1 VAGNATATDPS
12 TCDLRL
18 ENAMKKDSRRSSRVA
33 DLVRAELSLLVLTEA
48 HDPELKRVTIT
59 DVEMPSDLRSAR
71 VYFSCLGGEE
81 EREKAA
87 LALKRAAGYLRREVG
102 QRCGLRYAPEL
113 KFLSDLS
120 LERGAR
126 VEEILHQ
133 VLPADTDE
141 TSEAAQN
148 EGGTPGAER
157 KNEGEPE
164 APPRAERRED
174 EP

>member
-1 VAGNATATDPS
+1 
-12 TCDLRL
+12 
-18 ENAMKKDSRRSSRVA
+18 MKKESRRSSRVS

-81 EREKAA
+81 EREKG
-87 LALKRAAGYLRREVG
+87 LQALKRAAGYLRREVG

-113 KFLSDLS
+113 RFMSDLS

-133 VLPADTDE
+133 VLPPETDE
-141 TSEAAQN
+141 AADDAQDEAAPQA
-148 EGGTPGAER
+148 TPGAQR
-157 KNEGEPE
+157 RDEG
-164 APPRAERRED
+164 APQATPGAQRED